1 MKSLLYGISL
11 GTAQH
16 WTSRFLSRSA
26 VCPVTCSMPAPE
38 IGGAFLVVFLLQWL
52 QREQAAYRD
61 LLKNCEGHEALVE
74 LALPSQPPTHPP
86 GVLVKG
92 PAERLALAGLVG
104 W

>member
-1 MKSLLYGISL
+1 MKSPLYGISP

-26 VCPVTCSMPAPE
+26 VCPVTCSTPAPE
-38 IGGAFLVVFLLQWL
+38 IGSAFLVVFLLRWL

-61 LLKNCEGHEALVE
+61 LLKSCEGREALVE
-74 LALPSQPPTHPP
+74 LALPSQPHTYPP

-92 PAERLALAGLVG
+92 PAERLASAGLVG
-104 W
+104 R